1 MKSLFSRLDYPHYLT
16 NSAINT
22 FIYSRVAD
30 QQPLQASGRLAGND
44 VTRAVIPF
52 KDQDSADIAKTQ
64 LKDLSIKLQP
74 PILPVSVSRKI
85 VQDLKECK
93 TKPQL
98 INQQCVVYQFKCNL
112 CDIGSYVGY
121 TRGHLYGRVDGHK
134 STSSSVRKHYILNN
148 DHAGTV
154 PEDLLSCLKVFKKC
168 MNKFDCLVNE
178 MLYIKQLTPSLNVQ
192 TDSIRAKVFVY
203 PLPLCKSVQTLELAF
218 VNFILICTLD
228 NGVMKSPKRREII
241 SHLFLKN
248 CKKEF

>member
-1 MKSLFSRLDYPHYLT
+1 MT
-16 NSAINT
+16 
-22 FIYSRVAD
+22 RV
-30 QQPLQASGRLAGND
+30 
-44 VTRAVIPF
+44 VIPF
-52 KDQDSADIAKTQ
+52 KHQDSANIMKTQ
-64 LKDLSIKLQP
+64 LKDLSIKLQTT
-74 PILPVSVSRKI
+74 IQPVFVSRKI
-85 VQDLKECK
+85 GQDLKECE

-98 INQQCVVYQFKCNL
+98 VNQQCVVYQFKCNL
-112 CDIGSYVGY
+112 CDTGSYVGY
-121 TRGHLYGRVDGHK
+121 TRGHLYARVDGHK
-134 STSSSVRKHYILNN
+134 STSSSVRKHYDN
-148 DHAGTV
+148 DHAGAV
-154 PEDLLSCLKVFKKC
+154 PEDLLSCFKVLKKC